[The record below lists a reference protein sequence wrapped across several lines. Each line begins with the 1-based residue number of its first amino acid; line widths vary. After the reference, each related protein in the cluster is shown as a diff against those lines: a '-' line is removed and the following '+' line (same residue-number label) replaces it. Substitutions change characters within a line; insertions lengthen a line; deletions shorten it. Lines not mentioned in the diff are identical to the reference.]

1 MFGRPLLSIF
11 IKMAASLG
19 YQCEFLDP
27 VSDDLY
33 CKKCT
38 LVAKK
43 LSISTCCGESFC
55 QSCIADT
62 QEQGKPCPAC
72 GEKDYNIVGQV
83 KSQKRINC
91 LQVYCSM
98 KERGC
103 GWSGTLEQLDTHLD
117 PDQDNC
123 QYVDTK
129 CPLNCNMTIPKNKVE
144 QHVAQ
149 HCAKRPYVCQHCNF
163 KATYEEVVD
172 THLPECKYVP
182 LQCPNLCGVTF
193 ECDFMED
200 HMKMCRLQ
208 EVGCEFSGVGC
219 DGRFRREDQEEHTR
233 QNSQKHLTLTA
244 SLAVDT
250 KEQFQQKLPEQDKK
264 HKEEEEKLKQKIEEQ
279 EKKLKDEEKKRQR
292 QEDKLGE
299 QEKKLGEQKKRL
311 NGQEKKLEEEEKK
324 RQQQERKLGEQE
336 KKLGEQEKKQDEQ
349 KKKLVQQEKKLEE
362 EEKKRQQQEK
372 KLGEQEKKLGEQK
385 EKLNRQEKKLEEE
398 EKKWQQQEKKLGER
412 EKKQEEQDKK
422 QDEQTKKLVQQ
433 EKKLEEE
440 GKKRQQ
446 QEKKLEEQE
455 KKQDEQ
461 KKKLV
466 QQEKKLEEEEKKRQ
480 QQERKLGEQ
489 EKKLGE
495 QNKKLL
501 EQEKKLID
509 QENERK
515 KEELKLKQK
524 IEELNTVQQQKLD
537 EHKQL
542 LEQQFNS
549 KLQMLE
555 QMLKEVVVKSVQNE
569 GKLSMIPSMIY
580 LNRRFVMKNFSR
592 EKAKDKDSDWKS
604 PAMYTHMCGYKF
616 CIGVDANG
624 CGGVGHR
631 KSIWMDLFSMTG
643 EYDDQLK
650 WPAKA
655 TFTVELINQ
664 KGGENTSHSMTF
676 EWKKTTTKYT
686 HVHFIHPSFLEHS
699 KLNSFLKNDTLYF
712 YVSEVKLL

>member
-1 MFGRPLLSIF
+1 
-11 IKMAASLG
+11 MAASLG

-38 LVAKK
+38 QVARK
-43 LSISTCCGESFC
+43 LSITTCCGESFC

-62 QEQGKPCPAC
+62 QKEGKPCPVC

-129 CPLNCNMTIPKNKVE
+129 CPLNCHMTIPKNKVE

-149 HCAKRPYVCQHCNF
+149 HCAKRPHVCQHCNF

-182 LQCPNLCGVTF
+182 LQCPNLCVVTF
-193 ECDFMED
+193 ERDFMED
-200 HMKMCRLQ
+200 HLKMCRLE

-219 DGRFRREDQEEHTR
+219 EGRFIREDQEEHTR

-250 KEQFQQKLPEQDKK
+250 KEQLQQKLPEQDKK

-336 KKLGEQEKKQDEQ
+336 KKLD
-349 KKKLVQQEKKLEE
+349 
-362 EEKKRQQQEK
+362 
-372 KLGEQEKKLGEQK
+372 
-385 EKLNRQEKKLEEE
+385 
-398 EKKWQQQEKKLGER
+398 
-412 EKKQEEQDKK
+412 D
-422 QDEQTKKLVQQ
+422 
-433 EKKLEEE
+433 
-440 GKKRQQ
+440 
-446 QEKKLEEQE
+446 
-455 KKQDEQ
+455 
-461 KKKLV
+461 
-466 QQEKKLEEEEKKRQ
+466 
-480 QQERKLGEQ
+480 
-489 EKKLGE
+489 
-495 QNKKLL
+495 QNKKLK
-501 EQEKKLID
+501 EQAKKLID

-515 KEELKLKQK
+515 KEELKLKQT

-549 KLQMLE
+549 KMQTLE

-569 GKLSMIPSMIY
+569 GKLSKMSSTIY
-580 LNRRFVMKNFSR
+580 FNRRFEMKYFSR
-592 EKAKDKDSDWKS
+592 EKAKDKCNDWKS
-604 PAMYTHMCGYKF
+604 PAMYTHVCGYKF
-616 CIGVDANG
+616 CIGVNANG
-624 CGGVGHR
+624 YGDGHGN
-631 KSIWMDLFSMTG
+631 SIYVDLWSMPG

-650 WPAKA
+650 WPANAK
-655 TFTVELINQ
+655 FTVELINQ
-664 KGGENTSHSMTF
+664 RGGENVRYSRTLD
-676 EWKKTTTKYT
+676 WKKPTGKYNR
-686 HVHFIHPSFLEHS
+686 VSYILSFLEHT

-712 YVSEVKLL
+712 DVSEVELL